1 MADVTVKILIP
12 AEDFRLMSLAEA
24 KTSLGIP
31 SGDVSG
37 DEQLSWLIEMNSQTI
52 STLANRVFAREK
64 VRETWRCHGSRRV
77 YLTHWPVKE
86 ADIESV
92 TTDGIDNVDYELEEQ
107 SGKLSIFSNH
117 NEPVVVIYTG
127 GFDLP
132 DESPMAL
139 KQCCSLLV
147 GASKT
152 EQAAA
157 QLTGVRMIS
166 HKESRVMFHS
176 PSSGGGGSSGGS
188 TGTQARQTVDTILSH
203 FVRHWI

>member
-12 AEDFRLMSLAEA
+12 AEDFRLMSLTECKIA
-24 KTSLGIP
+24 LGIP
-31 SGDVSG
+31 ESDVAN
-37 DEQLSWLIEMNSQTI
+37 DEQLDWLIEVNSQTI
-52 STLANRVFAREK
+52 STLANRVFAKEK
-64 VRETWRCHGSRRV
+64 VQETWRCHGSRRV

-92 TTDGIDNVDYELEEQ
+92 TCDGVANVDFELEEP

-117 NEPVVVIYTG
+117 VAPVVVIYTG

-132 DESPMAL
+132 DDAPMAL

-157 QLTGVRMIS
+157 QLTGVRMIA

-176 PSSGGGGSSGGS
+176 DTGSSGGGGGSSSSAGM
-188 TGTQARQTVDTILSH
+188 RETVKALLGHYI
-203 FVRHWI
+203 RHWV